1 MTAAGRP
8 GGLSRR
14 VQRHSSLLP
23 SVPQVSR
30 GHTWAGGTS
39 SNIICSNRL
48 KRRVEDGSRYDD
60 ASAVADVDFAEA
72 LGVDLGQGSRARDGQ
87 PQPQQVTFAF
97 GLGPI
102 LEGGPVVQHG
112 VVVYP
117 LHVTGLEC
125 HLHIDG

>member
-8 GGLSRR
+8 GGKTCPVAFSDIQACSTVGAARAPWPHVGR
-14 VQRHSSLLP
+14 
-23 SVPQVSR
+23 
-30 GHTWAGGTS
+30 WTS

-60 ASAVADVDFAEA
+60 TSAVADVDFAEA
-72 LGVDLGQGSRARDGQ
+72 LGVDLGQESRTRDGQ
-87 PQPQQVTFAF
+87 PQPQQVTIAF

-112 VVVYP
+112 GVVHP
-117 LHVTGLEC
+117 L
-125 HLHIDG
+125 